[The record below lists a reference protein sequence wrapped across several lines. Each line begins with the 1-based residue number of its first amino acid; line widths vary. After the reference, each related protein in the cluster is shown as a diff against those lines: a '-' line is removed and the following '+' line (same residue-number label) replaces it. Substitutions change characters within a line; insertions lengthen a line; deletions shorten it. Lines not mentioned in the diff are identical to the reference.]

1 MSDETPLPY
10 PLPLLIAHAPK
21 ADRPWHALCWRI
33 DDLMARTVLG
43 AREGAVAAIR
53 LAWWEE
59 ALTAPGPRQGEPLL
73 AQWQAFNP
81 GDDVRAAI
89 NAIAGAWRML
99 LDPAP
104 MSTAEWLEFGKGRGA
119 LFPLIA
125 RRPGD
130 TPLENAGASWAL
142 WDVANRDADRER
154 ARGAFAAAREAA
166 GATAPR
172 PASLRSKP
180 LALAAAMADDD
191 IKADRLPEGRFTPGQ
206 YLRLLRRAPFF

>member
-1 MSDETPLPY
+1 VESPLPY

-21 ADRPWHALCWRI
+21 ADRSWHALCWRI

-59 ALTAPGPRQGEPLL
+59 ALTAPGSRQGEPLL

-81 GDDVRAAI
+81 GDDARAAI

-119 LFPLIA
+119 LFSLIA

-130 TPLENAGASWAL
+130 EALENAGASWAL
-142 WDVANRDADRER
+142 WDVANRDADRQR
-154 ARGAFAAAREAA
+154 AEGAFAAAREAA

-191 IKADRLPEGRFTPGQ
+191 IKAGRLPEGRFTPGQ